1 MSSRRKVKFRYKIDI
16 FKRSLMMNIERFL
29 SSSSFQFLFN
39 KHSNEKKKK
48 RSYTETVNKTSPT
61 SQLTF
66 FSEGKE
72 VARLEVKS
80 LKFQINVINIDF
92 FHIFIIFF
100 FPLNFRELS
109 KFLIKYLKIKYK
121 SHCIECD

>member
-1 MSSRRKVKFRYKIDI
+1 M
-16 FKRSLMMNIERFL
+16 
-29 SSSSFQFLFN
+29 
-39 KHSNEKKKK
+39 KKKK

-100 FPLNFRELS
+100 PLNFRELS